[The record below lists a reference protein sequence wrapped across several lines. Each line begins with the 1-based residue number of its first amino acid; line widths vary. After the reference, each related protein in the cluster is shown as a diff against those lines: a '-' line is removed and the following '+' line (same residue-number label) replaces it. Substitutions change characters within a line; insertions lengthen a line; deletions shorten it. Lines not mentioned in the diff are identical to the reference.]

1 MSETGLHVEVEVN
14 PTEDV
19 SKVKAAVENVFGPLE
34 FEERPRSRGS
44 FLIASS
50 QHLESLSRFGTLLR
64 RERIRAAARRVLL
77 QGVAGDTIT
86 FYLNKQVAS
95 AGHISFSEAVA
106 ESPLGP
112 IKVQIRSP
120 NPPKLINRLAPRT
133 T

>member
-1 MSETGLHVEVEVN
+1 MSETWLHVEVEVN

-19 SKVKAAVENVFGPLE
+19 SKVKVAVENVFGPLE
-34 FEERPRSRGS
+34 FEEQPRPRGS
-44 FLIASS
+44 LLIGSS

-77 QGVAGDTIT
+77 QGVTGDTIT
-86 FYLNKQVAS
+86 FYLNKQVAY

-112 IKVQIRSP
+112 IKVQIRSADPP
-120 NPPKLINRLAPRT
+120 NLINRLASRT